1 MRYSLNK
8 YHDEGKNFIRYTG
21 RVLTV
26 ESHRGSYVSGTTT
39 NTISD
44 GKVLNIQTH
53 GFKSTT
59 VKVMLPTG
67 RHKEFD
73 SQSIEMQEGDEV
85 EVVITDMGRPIYAKN
100 ITTGIEEVAQPVYYS
115 EGVIAFFLIFL
126 ILCII
131 VGCVLIFQMGLV
143 FKGVVCAGAAGAV
156 LIFYTQKLEKGVHAS
171 VLQFQDKLLATGVTV
186 KNFKP
191 VSRS

>member
-85 EVVITDMGRPIYAKN
+85 EFVITDMGRPIYAKN
-100 ITTGIEEVAQPVYYS
+100 ITTEIEEVVQPVYHS
-115 EGVIAFFLIFL
+115 EEAKAYFLIAMILCIVVGFFLIFE
-126 ILCII
+126 
-131 VGCVLIFQMGLV
+131 MGLV
-143 FKGVVCAGAAGAV
+143 VKGVICAGVAGTV
-156 LIFYTQKLEKGVHAS
+156 LLYCAQKWQKNVDAL

>member
-1 MRYSLNK
+1 MHYPLNK
-8 YHDEGKNFIRYTG
+8 YDEGKNFIRYTG
-21 RVLTV
+21 KVLTV
-26 ESHRGSYVSGTTT
+26 ETHRGSSVSGTTT
-39 NTISD
+39 NTISA
-44 GKVLNIQTH
+44 GKVLNIQSR

-73 SQSIEMQEGDEV
+73 GQGIEMQEGDEV
-85 EVVITDMGRPIYAKN
+85 DFVITDMGCPIYAKN

-115 EGVIAFFLIFL
+115 EGVIAFFLIVL
-126 ILCII
+126 ILCIV

-171 VLQFQDKLLATGVTV
+171 VLQFQDKLLATGVAV

-191 VSRS
+191 VRRS